1 VATRRTYGNRP
12 RPLAMSKEP
21 RATGGLEGRSVGV
34 LTTAQCGVL
43 SKRLLR
49 YSPCF
54 SHSPM
59 GESSL
64 NTSLAVRTRARGVLL
79 FLGVSASVLLG
90 GGLVVVLR
98 EGNVQARIAP
108 AAPLDEE
115 PELAIPNPVAA
126 LNPAAEAPVGRT
138 RGKPTV
144 PAIVGDPPT
153 APSRA
158 LSIVAQKRPAAATAP
173 ERALAPD
180 IVRTSPF

>member
-1 VATRRTYGNRP
+1 VATRRTYGIV
-12 RPLAMSKEP
+12 L
-21 RATGGLEGRSVGV
+21 GRSLGRSR
-34 LTTAQCGVL
+34 CGFL
-43 SKRLLR
+43 PKRLSR

-54 SHSPM
+54 PSSPM
-59 GESSL
+59 GDSSL
-64 NTSLAVRTRARGVLL
+64 NRSLVAGRTRARGVLL

-115 PELAIPNPVAA
+115 PELAIPSPVVA
-126 LNPAAEAPVGRT
+126 LNPAAEAPVDRT
-138 RGKPTV
+138 LGKPTV
-144 PAIVGDPPT
+144 PAIVGGPPT

-158 LSIVAQKRPAAATAP
+158 LAIVAQKRPAVTTAP
-173 ERALAPD
+173 EHAPAPD

>member
-1 VATRRTYGNRP
+1 
-12 RPLAMSKEP
+12 
-21 RATGGLEGRSVGV
+21 
-34 LTTAQCGVL
+34 
-43 SKRLLR
+43 
-49 YSPCF
+49 
-54 SHSPM
+54 M

-64 NTSLAVRTRARGVLL
+64 NTSLAAVRTRARGLLL

-126 LNPAAEAPVGRT
+126 LNPAAEAPAGRT

-144 PAIVGDPPT
+144 PAIVGDSPT

-158 LSIVAQKRPAAATAP
+158 LSSVAQKRPAVATAP
-173 ERALAPD
+173 ERAPAPD